1 MVIMPSVQYC
11 SLLAVL
17 NKPHRTVQ
25 DQCARTAQDVES
37 QNHQH
42 SSALPSASS
51 GSSVGDG
58 HPPMRETGLTV
69 LERGRRK
76 LPALVDGK
84 KRRSKGEKTS
94 LS

>member
-17 NKPHRTVQ
+17 NKPHKTVQGQRARTVQ
-25 DQCARTAQDVES
+25 DAES
-37 QNHQH
+37 QNYQH
-42 SSALPSASS
+42 GTALPFASL
-51 GSSVGDG
+51 GSSVEDG
-58 HPPMRETGLTV
+58 QPPMRETGLTV